1 MNHKRLK
8 NDRRKRFNLAV
19 LVTFQRNVEKYR
31 NVKLTEAI
39 TELYLVSYYFQDE
52 RKNYDSDYDSN
63 YDQYQVLAMVTKL
76 SVKNVYNRNAT
87 IIFSN
92 LKEANMDYIII
103 RQYVNFE

>member
-1 MNHKRLK
+1 M
-8 NDRRKRFNLAV
+8 
-19 LVTFQRNVEKYR
+19 
-31 NVKLTEAI
+31 
-39 TELYLVSYYFQDE
+39 SYYFQDE

-76 SVKNVYNRNAT
+76 SVKNVDNRNAT